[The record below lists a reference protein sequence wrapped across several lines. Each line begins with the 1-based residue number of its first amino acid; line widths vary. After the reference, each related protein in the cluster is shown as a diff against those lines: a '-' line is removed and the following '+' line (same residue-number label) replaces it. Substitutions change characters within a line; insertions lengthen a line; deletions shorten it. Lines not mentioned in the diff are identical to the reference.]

1 MAKTVEEIR
10 TKWNKL
16 KDRYEA
22 REAES
27 IALENEYEHL
37 VSKIRRSKPKNV
49 PEKAYTKLEELWE
62 EIRAAHIVE
71 RNAKQDSDIFQAK
84 ALKKGVISKDE
95 IKEEDIF
102 NTRGVRSQ
110 AKLGIDRGAM
120 NPNFSVLKDD
130 VTPSGNPAKD
140 AEKEEKNIYLR
151 TLLEYE
157 LAAWAD
163 IHPLEARERFIT
175 ASQPSDSQLSFE
187 ERCIEIFQ
195 TTGKTWKKNRVF
207 IDLETTAL
215 DPYLGEIIEIG
226 IVVVNPK
233 GEIIRQIDERFDL
246 EREDA
251 RDILG
256 VGATHIHHIAPQDVV
271 GKRKFSDPEV
281 QKMLGE
287 VLNDPESV
295 IVPHHA
301 AFEHSHLSQHL
312 DGYHATHV
320 KESAESLRRRE
331 KTFQN
336 GVPSVLTSD
345 TRVICTYLM
354 LSSRNTLEEFA
365 TANGV
370 SQDEYTETAHGAYA
384 DADMTF
390 RALWRFR
397 KRMQELPRG
406 ERLKG
411 PKYKEPS
418 SRYGK

>member
-1 MAKTVEEIR
+1 VAKTNEQIR
-10 TKWNKL
+10 EKWNEL
-16 KDRYEA
+16 KDLYEA

-27 IALENEYEHL
+27 IALEAKYEKL
-37 VSKIRRSKPKNV
+37 VSKIKRSKPKNIPADV
-49 PEKAYTKLEELWE
+49 FAKLETLWE

-71 RNAKQDSDIFQAK
+71 RSAKQDADIFTVK

-95 IKEEDIF
+95 VKPEEIF

-110 AKLGIDRGAM
+110 AKLGIDRGAF
-120 NPNFSVLKDD
+120 NPVFAPDD
-130 VTPSGNPAKD
+130 SMTPYNR
-140 AEKEEKNIYLR
+140 E
-151 TLLEYE
+151 LLESE
-157 LAAWAD
+157 LSAWAD
-163 IHPLEARERFIT
+163 ITPLEARALFIQ
-175 ASQPSDSQLSFE
+175 AAQPSDSHLSFD

-226 IVVVNPK
+226 IVVVNPQ
-233 GEIIRQIDERFDL
+233 GEIVQTIDERFDL

-256 VGATHIHHIAPQDVV
+256 VGATHIHHIAPADVV

-281 QKMLGE
+281 QKELAA
-287 VLNDPESV
+287 VLNDPEVV

-320 KESAESLRRRE
+320 KESAQSLQRRE

-336 GVPSVLTSD
+336 GVPAVATSD

-354 LSSRNTLEEFA
+354 LSPKNTLEEFA
-365 TANGV
+365 TSNGV
-370 SQDEYTETAHGAYA
+370 EPEEYIETAHGAFA

-390 RALWRFR
+390 RALWRYR
-397 KRMQELPRG
+397 KRMQELPKG
-406 ERLKG
+406 ERLKSRNFK
-411 PKYKEPS
+411 PKS
-418 SRYGK
+418 N